1 MSVPVLFSQI
11 PANSSKGRPDVKVP
25 LRRHTSALFRKF
37 GLHGGFDAF
46 AQGFHAGIVG
56 DSGIFSIS
64 KSGRIAGANHEINA
78 IHCRQIIPS
87 SCLIAGRHGYLPDFR
102 QPVGWPEQ
110 SVCMVAKRSV
120 LRQRHISAANGRTGI
135 LWHVSA
141 FTGDT
146 VL

>member
-1 MSVPVLFSQI
+1 M
-11 PANSSKGRPDVKVP
+11 P
-25 LRRHTSALFRKF
+25 LRGHTSALFRKF

-56 DSGIFSIS
+56 DYGIFSIS

-78 IHCRQIIPS
+78 IHCRQDYPFILSDCRAARIFAGFPATCRLAGTV
-87 SCLIAGRHGYLPDFR
+87 CLYGGETVRAAAKAHFGRER
-102 QPVGWPEQ
+102 
-110 SVCMVAKRSV
+110 
-120 LRQRHISAANGRTGI
+120 RTGI